1 MIMKTIGLIGGMSW
15 ESTALYY
22 KFINEEVRRRL
33 GGLNSAKLA
42 IQSVNFAEIEPLQ
55 SSGQWEEAGRQLNAA
70 ALSLERAGA
79 DLVLICTN
87 TMHIVFDT
95 ISQGVSPPFLHIAD
109 ATAAEL
115 ERRGINRVALLGTAF
130 TMSQPFYR
138 SRLADRYGVDVL
150 VPGEGDQRRIH
161 RIIYEELCQG
171 VVSDAATAYAR
182 ELVASLAA
190 DGVEGVILG
199 CTELS
204 LLITTDMSPVPL
216 FDTTRLH
223 AVAAVEAALC

>member
-1 MIMKTIGLIGGMSW
+1 MKTIGLIGGMSW

-22 KFINEEVRRRL
+22 KIINEEVRQRL

-42 IQSVNFAEIEPLQ
+42 ICSVNFADIEPLQ
-55 SSGQWEEAGRQLNAA
+55 RSGEWQEAGRQLNDAA
-70 ALSLERAGA
+70 VALERAGA

-95 ISQGVSPPFLHIAD
+95 ISQGVSPPFVHIAD
-109 ATAAEL
+109 ATAAEIK
-115 ERRGINRVALLGTAF
+115 RRGMKRVALLGTAF

-138 SRLADRYGVDVL
+138 SRLADHHGVDVL
-150 VPGEGDQRRIH
+150 VPGEEDQSRIH
-161 RIIYEELCQG
+161 RIIYDELCQG
-171 VVSDAATAYAR
+171 VVSDEAIVYAR
-182 ELVASLAA
+182 ELVADLAA
-190 DGVEGVILG
+190 DGAEGVILG

-204 LLITTDMSPVPL
+204 LLIKQDMSAVPL
-216 FDTTRLH
+216 LDTTRLH